1 MYDYLLV
8 VGPGRS
14 GSDFLYRILRA
25 HPDYAFPE
33 IKEGAYYRS
42 VRAYERARAKVRPA
56 GKLLCDIAN
65 DAYHDPKLASGV
77 GTLQREGVSILM
89 VVLLRDH
96 QDRAL
101 SAMRFRKSR
110 GRPSALGSAR
120 RLEESVVQ
128 DRLTARMLEAI
139 FSLDVDV
146 LTVDFATLVEDT
158 ESFLAQLASLCGT
171 GPFDS
176 VDTDPTNAST
186 QARFVWLSTLGWLG
200 AVALRRLGL
209 TKMLQRIKDSPRTAR
224 MFFKPLA
231 PDGREFRLAEASAAT
246 LDDAHRECW
255 SVVLRVSAKE
265 RKGLFLRRASTSSP
279 GPPPGDSA
287 QSSPISAS
295 NVASAPRATSSRS

>member
-1 MYDYLLV
+1 TLLIGMYDYLLV

-42 VRAYERARAKVRPA
+42 VRAYKRASAKVCPA
-56 GKLLCDIAN
+56 GKVLCDIAN
-65 DAYHDPKLASGV
+65 DAYHDPKLTPGV
-77 GTLQREGVSILM
+77 RALQSQGVSVLM
-89 VVLLRDH
+89 MVLLRNH
-96 QDRAL
+96 RDRAV

-128 DRLTARMLEAI
+128 DRLTPAMLEDI
-139 FSLDVDV
+139 FGLDVDV

-158 ESFLAQLASLCGT
+158 ESFLAKLASLCGT

-176 VDTDPTNAST
+176 LATDPVNVST

-209 TKMLQRIKDSPRTAR
+209 TRVLQRIKDSCAISRV
-224 MFFKPLA
+224 FFKPLA
-231 PDGREFRLAEASAAT
+231 PGVREIQLSETSAGT

-255 SVVLRVSAKE
+255 SVVMRDSAKE
-265 RKGLFLRRASTSSP
+265 HEGLFLRRASTSSP
-279 GPPPGDSA
+279 GPGMVDSN
-287 QSSPISAS
+287 Q
-295 NVASAPRATSSRS
+295 

>member
-1 MYDYLLV
+1 MAAGRALLIGMVDYLLV

-65 DAYHDPKLASGV
+65 DAYHDPKLTSGV
-77 GTLQREGVSILM
+77 RALQSHGVSILM
-89 VVLLRDH
+89 MVLLRNH
-96 QDRAL
+96 RDRAV
-101 SAMRFRKSR
+101 SAIRFRKSR
-110 GRPSALGSAR
+110 GRPSALRSAR
-120 RLEESVVQ
+120 YLEESVVQ
-128 DRLTARMLEAI
+128 DRLTPGMLEAI
-139 FSLDVDV
+139 FGLDVDV

-158 ESFLAQLASLCGT
+158 ESFLAKLASLCGT
-171 GPFDS
+171 GPFDPVAS
-176 VDTDPTNAST
+176 DPVNVST

-209 TKMLQRIKDSPRTAR
+209 TKMLQRIKDSSAIGRV
-224 MFFKPLA
+224 FFKPL
-231 PDGREFRLAEASAAT
+231 GRGQEIRLSGMSAAT
-246 LDDAHRECW
+246 LDDAQRECW

-265 RKGLFLRRASTSSP
+265 HEGVFLRRASASSP
-279 GPPPGDSA
+279 GPPPADSA
-287 QSSPISAS
+287 Q
-295 NVASAPRATSSRS
+295 

>member
-1 MYDYLLV
+1 MIGMVDYLLV

-65 DAYHDPKLASGV
+65 DAYHDPKLLPGARA
-77 GTLQREGVSILM
+77 LQQQGVSMLI
-89 VVLLRDH
+89 VVLLRNH
-96 QDRAL
+96 HDRAL

-110 GRPSALGSAR
+110 GRPSALLGAR
-120 RLEESVVQ
+120 HLEESVVR
-128 DRLTARMLEAI
+128 DRLTPRMLGDI

-158 ESFLAQLASLCGT
+158 EGFLAKLASLCHT
-171 GPFDS
+171 APFDD
-176 VDTDPTNAST
+176 VPAGPVNVST
-186 QARFVWLSTLGWLG
+186 QARIVWLSTLGWLG

-209 TKMLQRIKDSPRTAR
+209 TRLLQRIKDSRLVDR
-224 MFFKPLA
+224 VFFEALPS
-231 PDGREFRLAEASAAT
+231 GREEIRLTDGSVRT

-255 SVVLRVSAKE
+255 SLVTALSAKE
-265 RKGLFLRRASTSSP
+265 QEGLFVRRSSAV
-279 GPPPGDSA
+279 GP
-287 QSSPISAS
+287 
-295 NVASAPRATSSRS
+295 

>member
-42 VRAYERARAKVRPA
+42 VRAYAKVRPA

-65 DAYHDPKLASGV
+65 DAYHDPKLKSGV
-77 GTLQREGVSILM
+77 RALQRQGVAVLM
-89 VVLLRDH
+89 IVLLRNH
-96 QDRAL
+96 HDRAL

-110 GRPSALGSAR
+110 GRPSALLGTR
-120 RLEESVVQ
+120 HLEESVVQ
-128 DRLTARMLEAI
+128 DRLTPRMLEDI

-146 LTVDFATLVEDT
+146 LTVDFAALVENT
-158 ESFLAQLASLCGT
+158 EGVLATLAYLCHT
-171 GPFDS
+171 APFDQ
-176 VDTDPTNAST
+176 VPAEPVNAST
-186 QARFVWLSTLGWLG
+186 QARFVWLSTLGWLS

-209 TKMLQRIKDSPRTAR
+209 TRVLQRIKDSSAIGRV
-224 MFFKPLA
+224 FFKPLA
-231 PDGREFRLAEASAAT
+231 PDGPEIRLSETSAGT

-255 SVVLRVSAKE
+255 SVVTRVSAKE
-265 RKGLFLRRASTSSP
+265 HEGLFLRRASTSKP
-279 GPPPGDSA
+279 GPPPVDSA
-287 QSSPISAS
+287 Q
-295 NVASAPRATSSRS
+295 